1 MMNLVRLMMW
11 SELRAFFYWSKV
23 PATPEP
29 TDSGTDDLDFIP
41 TPNTELRLN
50 SLNLSA
56 DKVQRIFLDH
66 AYRHNVRDYY
76 EIMQIRGREM
86 KNKEEFLSEELEQLR
101 IEHEI
106 IGLLLE
112 SERRDFIARCGQ
124 HHIELLR
131 KVAKTIISL
140 NPLVDKCKNPE
151 LEIYWLENK
160 VKLLKPID
168 ERLQAVKLKILQE
181 LIAAEILKEEI
192 PKTVSTGT
200 TETTPPKLD
209 ATDSEDIVMD
219 SEQSE
224 TGKTEGKKS
233 SLNFN

>member
-1 MMNLVRLMMW
+1 MMNRVRLMMW

-29 TDSGTDDLDFIP
+29 TDSRTDDLDFIP

-76 EIMQIRGREM
+76 EIMKIRGREI
-86 KNKEEFLSEELEQLR
+86 KNKEEFLPEELEQLR

-140 NPLVDKCKNPE
+140 NPLVDKNKNPD
-151 LEIYWLENK
+151 LEIYWNENK
-160 VKLLKPID
+160 HKLLKPLEI
-168 ERLQAVKLKILQE
+168 RLN
-181 LIAAEILKEEI
+181 LIKEKILKELQAAGILPEEV
-192 PKTVSTGT
+192 PQSVTTGT
-200 TETTPPKLD
+200 TETIPPKLD
-209 ATDSEDIVMD
+209 ADSDDIVMD